1 MHISIR
7 RNIIKGYCGYK
18 LSRKVVILGDGTEN
32 DLGVLR
38 SLRLENIPA
47 LVVSTNLR
55 GCCIYSKYASF
66 RIFPDPAYSPKKY
79 IDALIHL
86 AEERSGDI
94 LIPTSDT
101 AVEVISKN
109 KTLLEKYYS
118 VPTPAWSVVEN
129 CLEKDKTYKI
139 AEKIGISIP
148 KTFRVEDIDHL
159 MQLSKELPYPCII
172 KPSSPKMKRCFN
184 LRARRKVIEVKRKAD
199 LIANCKRL
207 LERQCHPLVQEMIPG
222 PPTQLHGLA
231 TVLDFKSNPVAIFT
245 SRKIRQIPFDF
256 GVSTLKESLW
266 IPEIVELGL
275 PLLKKIGYVG
285 ISTIEFKL
293 DPRDKQYR
301 LMEINPRP
309 WNNISLPTYCGIN
322 FPHILYKMVN
332 GEATPSNIFKEGIIW
347 HHLTSDLVLLLMQIT
362 EKNHLFSFL
371 DYFKSFRGRRVFAT
385 FSLDDLAPFKQE
397 IKNIL
402 TYVAR
407 IRTKRL

>member
-1 MHISIR
+1 MS
-7 RNIIKGYCGYK
+7 RN
-18 LSRKVVILGDGTEN
+18 VVILGDGTEN
-32 DLGVLR
+32 CLGVLR

-79 IDALIHL
+79 IEALIHL

-129 CLEKDKTYKI
+129 CLEKDKTYRI
-139 AEKIGISIP
+139 AEKIGIPIP
-148 KTFRVEDIDHL
+148 KTFRVEDMEHL
-159 MQLSKELPYPCII
+159 MQLSNKIPYPCII
-172 KPSSPKMKRCFN
+172 KPSSPKMKRDFN

-207 LERQCHPLVQEMIPG
+207 LERQCHPLVQEIIPG
-222 PPTQLHGLA
+222 PPTQLHSLK
-231 TVLDFKSNPVAIFT
+231 TVLDFKSNPVGIFT
-245 SRKIRQIPFDF
+245 DRKIRQIPFDF
-256 GVSTLKESLW
+256 GVSTFRESLW
-266 IPEIVELGL
+266 VPEIVELGL
-275 PLLKKIGYVG
+275 SLLKKIRYVG
-285 ISTIEFKL
+285 ISAVEFKL
-293 DPRDKQYR
+293 DPRDKQYK
-301 LMEINPRP
+301 LIEINPRP
-309 WNNISLPTYCGIN
+309 WNSISLPTYCGIN
-322 FPHILYKMVN
+322 LPHILYKMVN
-332 GEATPSNIFKEGIIW
+332 GEVSPSNIFKEGIRW
-347 HHLTSDLVLLLMQIT
+347 HHLTSDLVLLLMQII

-371 DYFKSFRGRRVFAT
+371 EYFKSFWGKRVFAT
-385 FSLDDLAPFKQE
+385 FSLNDLSPLKQE

-407 IRTKRL
+407 IRARSLRGIR